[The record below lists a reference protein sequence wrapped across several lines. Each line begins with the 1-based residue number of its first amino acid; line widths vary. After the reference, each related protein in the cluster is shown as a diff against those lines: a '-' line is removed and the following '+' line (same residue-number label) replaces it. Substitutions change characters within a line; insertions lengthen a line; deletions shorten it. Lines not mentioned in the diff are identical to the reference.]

1 MFRGTDIGRRKGGI
15 SADMGGMNTAKQI
28 KKKKREKE
36 PVACKQGAGR
46 YA

>member
-15 SADMGGMNTAKQI
+15 SADMGGINTAKQ
-28 KKKKREKE
+28 KKREKE
-36 PVACKQGAGR
+36 PVARKQGAGR

>member
-1 MFRGTDIGRRKGGI
+1 MGTDIGRGKGGLG
-15 SADMGGMNTAKQI
+15 ADMGGMNTAKQI

-36 PVACKQGAGR
+36 PVAYKRGAGR